1 MLNLNRLSLVHQI
14 ALAATIVSLAIFSGL
29 IAFTSYFAEHS
40 AISKTEEEL
49 NHQIKGIVRM
59 LELSHDNAVAHAGKG
74 VARFKDGLG
83 KLRIGPDTAPSGSYQ
98 VPVVRSGDR
107 IVNGNTAL
115 LDTLRQQIDA
125 DPALLLRVGNEF
137 VRAATLLKG
146 KDGKNME
153 GTPIPQNSKETEALL
168 AGKPY
173 VGVVKRT
180 GKYYIS
186 AIEPITDDSGK
197 VIGALAARV
206 DIQGDMERLFKSL
219 ADIKSGDTGYAY
231 VLAPNEDLAKTE
243 LIYHPTFGGK
253 LLGEINNPAMTR
265 VVDEQL
271 RRKQGIMTY
280 KWAHTPGGPETDSKM
295 IVFDSAPSWG
305 WIVATGSFVDEF
317 TVEARHLR
325 NTLIALCIGG
335 AILLALVLYII
346 TRNRL
351 SPIRGLLEATQR
363 IGQGDLTV
371 HFAETPAHSS
381 NELHLITRSLDT
393 TTRQIGTLISD
404 VIRTSNAVKA
414 AAREVRLGSD
424 EVVSAT
430 STQSEAA
437 SGLASAIEEL
447 SVSITHVSDS
457 AALAHDITQQ
467 ALAQADDG
475 GVKVRNMIG
484 GMARIAG
491 EIDKAGEAVNL
502 LSERSARISNIG
514 KIINEIADQTNL
526 LALNA
531 AIEAARAGESGRGFA
546 VVADEVRKLAE
557 RTASSTRE
565 ISVTVAEVQGEAN
578 RVVAMIHGVT
588 GGVRDGVQLATD
600 SGSVLE
606 NIRNDSARTTSAVN
620 EIANATR
627 EQSAASQEV
636 ARGVEHIAQ
645 MAEQNNQV
653 TRHTHEQTALLEQ
666 MASELEAKVSH
677 FRV

>member
-146 KDGKNME
+146 KDGKSME

-186 AIEPITDDSGK
+186 AIEPITDDTGK

>member
-186 AIEPITDDSGK
+186 AIEPITDDTGK

>member
-14 ALAATIVSLAIFSGL
+14 ALVATIVSLAIFSGL

-125 DPALLLRVGNEF
+125 DPALLLRVGDEF
-137 VRAATLLKG
+137 IRAATLLKA

-153 GTPIPQNSKETEALL
+153 GTPIPQNSKETKALL

-186 AIEPITDDSGK
+186 AIEPLIDDSGK

-206 DIQGDMERLFKSL
+206 DIHGDMERLFKSL

-231 VLAPNEDLAKTE
+231 VLGPNEDLAKTE

-253 LLGEINNPAMTR
+253 LLGEINNPALTR
-265 VVDEQL
+265 IVEEQL

-280 KWAHTPGGPETDSKM
+280 KWAHTPGGPEADSKM

-371 HFAETPAHSS
+371 SFAETPTHSS

-404 VIRTSNAVKA
+404 VIRTSSAVKA

-475 GVKVRNMIG
+475 GVKVQDMIG

-588 GGVRDGVQLATD
+588 GGVRNGVQLATD

-606 NIRNDSARTTSAVN
+606 NIRNDSARTTHAVN

-645 MAEQNNQV
+645 MAEQNNRV

-666 MASELEAKVSH
+666 MASELGAKVSH

>member
-1 MLNLNRLSLVHQI
+1 MLNLNRFSLVHQI
-14 ALAATIVSLAIFSGL
+14 ALAATIVSLAIFSAL
-29 IAFTSYFAEHS
+29 IGFTTYFAER
-40 AISKTEEEL
+40 AALVKTEEEL
-49 NHQIKGIVRM
+49 NHQIQGVVRM

-74 VARFKDGLG
+74 MTRLKDSVG
-83 KLRIGPDTAPSGSYQ
+83 KLRVGPDTASSGSYQ
-98 VPVVRSGDR
+98 VPVVRSGER
-107 IVNGNTAL
+107 VLNGNIAL
-115 LDTLRQQIDA
+115 LEALRLQIDA
-125 DPALLLRVGNEF
+125 DPALLLRVGDEF

-146 KDGKNME
+146 KDGKSAE
-153 GTPIPQNSKETEALL
+153 GTPIPQNSNEVRALL
-168 AGKPY
+168 AGKSY
-173 VGVVKRT
+173 AGVVKRA

-186 AIEPITDDSGK
+186 ALDPITDDKGK

-206 DIQGDMERLFKSL
+206 DIQSDMERLFKAV
-219 ADIKSGDTGYAY
+219 ADIKSGSTGYAY

-243 LIYHPTFGGK
+243 LIYHPTLGGK
-253 LLGEINNPAMTR
+253 LLGDINNPGLTR
-265 VVDEQL
+265 IVEEQV
-271 RRKQGIMTY
+271 RRKQGMMNY
-280 KWAHTPGGPETDSKM
+280 KWSHAPGGPETDSKM
-295 IVFDSAPSWG
+295 IVFESAPSWG
-305 WIVATGSFVDEF
+305 WIVATGSFIDEF
-317 TVEARHLR
+317 TLEARSLR

-335 AILLALVLYII
+335 ATLLTLVLYVI

-351 SPIRGLLEATQR
+351 SPIRGLLDATQR

-371 HFAETPAHSS
+371 RFAETPAHSG

-393 TTRQIGTLISD
+393 TTRQIGALIGD
-404 VIRTSNAVKA
+404 VIRTSHAVKA

-457 AALAHDITQQ
+457 AAIARDITQQ
-467 ALAQADDG
+467 AQSQADDG
-475 GVKVRNMIG
+475 GAKVRDMIG
-484 GMARIAG
+484 GMDRIAS

-565 ISVTVAEVQGEAN
+565 ISVTVAEVQSEAN

-588 GGVRDGVQLATD
+588 GGVRSGVQLATD

-606 NIRNDSARTTSAVN
+606 NIRSESARTTSAVN
-620 EIANATR
+620 DIANATR

-666 MASELEAKVSH
+666 MAAELEAKVSH

>member
-265 VVDEQL
+265 IVDEQL

>member
-146 KDGKNME
+146 KDGKSME

-186 AIEPITDDSGK
+186 AIEPITDDTGK

-265 VVDEQL
+265 IVDEQL